1 MKRILVSGLSV
12 DIGGIGALLTN
23 MVSCNK
29 QIGNSKDVVF
39 DFLVPHKSEYLSFL
53 EKENY
58 TYYEVPSLTHII
70 SYILILK
77 NIFRKNHYDYIWI
90 NNTSKVD
97 LFLPLLA
104 KRMGK
109 AKVIQHS
116 HGVECEE
123 KGIKRLIFKLCE
135 FLWGRAYENLI
146 DVPLACSELSADFF
160 YTKSSLRNSCLVLH
174 NGIFLEKFKYN
185 EKARSDTRGMLGI
198 DSSEIILLGAV
209 GRLTRVKNYSFL
221 IELMSLLPQNYY
233 CVIVGEGEDED
244 LLKGQIRE
252 LKLEDRVKLLGK
264 RNDIPDLLCAM
275 DLFVMP
281 SLYEGLPFSI
291 IEAQASGL
299 RCLVSDGIS
308 EEANLFGN
316 VTCINLS
323 EIIDWKKQC
332 LKTLDNIDRIQCNM
346 CVKQSGY
353 SIEESYESFIQA
365 IN

>member
-1 MKRILVSGLSV
+1 MKKILVSGLSV

-23 MVSCNK
+23 LVSYNK

-39 DFLVPHKSEYLSFL
+39 EFLVPCKSEYRSFL
-53 EKENY
+53 KKENY

-77 NIFRKNHYDYIWI
+77 NIFGKNHYDYIWI

-97 LFLPLLA
+97 VFLPLLA
-104 KRMGK
+104 KRIGK
-109 AKVIQHS
+109 VKIIQHS
-116 HGVECEE
+116 HGGDWDE
-123 KGIKRLIFKLCE
+123 KGSKRLIFRLCE

-146 DVPLACSELSADFF
+146 DVPLACSELSVEYF
-160 YTKSSLRNSCLVLH
+160 YKKSSLRDRCLVLH

-185 EKARSDTRGMLGI
+185 EKARSDTRSMLGI
-198 DSSEIILLGAV
+198 DSNEVILLGTV

-221 IELMSLLPQNYY
+221 IELMAQLPRNYY
-233 CVIVGEGEDED
+233 CVIIGEGEDGD
-244 LLKGQIRE
+244 LLKEQVRE

-264 RNDIPDLLCAM
+264 RDDIPDLLCAM

-281 SLYEGLPFSI
+281 SLHEGLPFCI

-299 RCLVSDGIS
+299 RCLASDGIS

-316 VTCINLS
+316 VSFINLS

-332 LKTLDNIDRIQCNM
+332 LKTLDYIDRIQCNM
-346 CVKQSGY
+346 RVKQSGY
-353 SIEESYESFIQA
+353 SIEESYESFVQA

>member
-23 MVSCNK
+23 LVSYNK
-29 QIGNSKDVVF
+29 QIGNSKDFVF
-39 DFLVPHKSEYLSFL
+39 EFLVPHKSKYLSFL

-97 LFLPLLA
+97 VFLPLLA
-104 KRMGK
+104 KRIGK
-109 AKVIQHS
+109 AKIIQHS
-116 HGVECEE
+116 HGVDCEE

-146 DVPLACSELSADFF
+146 DVPLACSELSADYF
-160 YTKSSLRNSCLVLH
+160 YKKSSLRDRCLVLH

-185 EKARSDTRGMLGI
+185 EKARSATRGALGI
-198 DSSEIILLGAV
+198 ESGEVILLGAV
-209 GRLTRVKNYSFL
+209 GRLTKIKNYPFL
-221 IELMSLLPQNYY
+221 IELMSLLPRNYY
-233 CVIVGEGEDED
+233 CIIVGDGEDED

-264 RNDIPDLLCAM
+264 RDDIPDLLCAM

-299 RCLVSDGIS
+299 RCLASDGIS
-308 EEANLFGN
+308 KEADLFGN
-316 VTCINLS
+316 VIFVNLS
-323 EIIDWKKQC
+323 EITDWKKQS
-332 LKTLDNIDRIQCNM
+332 LKALDYIDRIQWNM
-346 CVKQSGY
+346 RVKQSGY
-353 SIEESYESFIQA
+353 SIEESYESFVQA
-365 IN
+365 IS